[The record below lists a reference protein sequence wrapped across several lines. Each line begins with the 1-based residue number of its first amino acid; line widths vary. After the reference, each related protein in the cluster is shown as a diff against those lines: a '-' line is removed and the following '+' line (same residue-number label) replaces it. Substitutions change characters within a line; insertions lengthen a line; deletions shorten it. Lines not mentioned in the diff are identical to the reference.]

1 MRIRAV
7 CLKLDL
13 HRTPRAP
20 PAQFPLTLHAGV
32 SDKTFLEHDTLMYV
46 FVNRLQSLSFQAG
59 SRCLDKL
66 LLSPPQ
72 RHVARVD
79 PHGGLV

>member
-7 CLKLDL
+7 CLKLHL

-20 PAQFPLTLHAGV
+20 TYPVPSGSPAGV

-46 FVNRLQSLSFQAG
+46 FVKRLQSLSFQAG

-72 RHVARVD
+72 RHAARVD